1 MSSAPRRR
9 TITPP
14 RRRVPAGKTQ
24 ACSVRGPARNSLVA
38 VVERVHVLAASVW
51 EGAEV
56 KVFGSFSTG
65 LYLPGRAAA

>member
-1 MSSAPRRR
+1 M
-9 TITPP
+9 
-14 RRRVPAGKTQ
+14 
-24 ACSVRGPARNSLVA
+24 RGPARNSLVA
-38 VVERVHVLAASVW
+38 VVERVRVLAASVW